1 MPTILF
7 KRVSFFD
14 CVMWM
19 YAALEALPLPEGKPT
34 AMPFD
39 ITVSLFLTVQR

>member
-1 MPTILF
+1 LF

-14 CVMWM
+14 CAMWID
-19 YAALEALPLPEGKPT
+19 AALVAPPFPEGKPA

-39 ITVSLFLTVQR
+39 ITVSLFLIVQ